1 MSDEQEAPG
10 RPSGGV
16 VPAMLVRLSDV
27 PARVGAPEEA
37 PAEPAVALVRTGD
50 VVRAIDIVCVCGQ
63 HIRVHCLYS

>member
-1 MSDEQEAPG
+1 
-10 RPSGGV
+10 
-16 VPAMLVRLSDV
+16 MLVRLSDV